1 MDLPPERTP
10 EDHGEP
16 RITSVSTLRAAPA
29 GMTSK
34 SPARR
39 WTSGEES
46 RLSEMLEA
54 GRTAGEIAAELNRTP
69 SSIYARLQR
78 LYRKRPIRDITRDVV
93 WRAK

>member
-29 GMTSK
+29 GMTSRP
-34 SPARR
+34 PARR
-39 WTSGEES
+39 WTSGEEN
-46 RLSEMLEA
+46 RFRDMLEA
-54 GRTAGEIAAELNRTP
+54 GKTAAEMAAELKRTP